1 MSHAR
6 PNQNTGASSLLVSDR
21 GLIGTYTANAATV
34 SKKRSV
40 CEPVSMA
47 HCVPPCTSKSKHGRV
62 ELARKRQGFD
72 WDVYGECRDSEQKA
86 KRLRTCQHGSLRP
99 LIVKSKHGRVELAR
113 VQGRR
118 GIDWDVYGEC
128 RDSEQKAK
136 RLRTCQHGSLRP
148 AMHVQIKT
156 RARRNKPIQLLHTY
170 ARMALLRIR
179 K

>member
-99 LIVKSKHGRVELAR
+99 
-113 VQGRR
+113 
-118 GIDWDVYGEC
+118 
-128 RDSEQKAK
+128 
-136 RLRTCQHGSLRP
+136 

>member
-62 ELARKRQGFD
+62 ETNPFSYCTLMPA
-72 WDVYGECRDSEQKA
+72 WPSC
-86 KRLRTCQHGSLRP
+86 GSGNR
-99 LIVKSKHGRVELAR
+99 S
-113 VQGRR
+113 R
-118 GIDWDVYGEC
+118 GPVS
-128 RDSEQKAK
+128 R
-136 RLRTCQHGSLRP
+136 
-148 AMHVQIKT
+148 
-156 RARRNKPIQLLHTY
+156 
-170 ARMALLRIR
+170 
-179 K
+179 